1 MTYFDIDALRHG
13 FSSRDFLDESWSH
26 GLGEVHLVIGDVELY
41 LGVALGAYSAPVPG
55 DGDVSS
61 VGVSGGHRGI
71 RIRVGLQCRLVPHAA
86 GHVKAIPLGHEAP
99 VRAWHVLLRQDG
111 FSEVRGASVVGQDVG
126 AGGCGGVVGVG
137 VVDLDIVD
145 GGRLTGG
152 GNGVDGDGV
161 PVVVAQAVAG
171 LDVSGGGE
179 ALAVDV
185 QGVGWSGLQVAV
197 AGADPDG
204 GRVLVGEGPGDR
216 GGGGLAG
223 VGVWSEWFFSDSGD
237 PVFWW
242 RDRMGLCRE

>member
-1 MTYFDIDALRHG
+1 MP
-13 FSSRDFLDESWSH
+13 WSM
-26 GLGEVHLVIGDVELY
+26 
-41 LGVALGAYSAPVPG
+41 
-55 DGDVSS
+55 S
-61 VGVSGGHRGI
+61 VGG
-71 RIRVGLQCRLVPHAA
+71 QVP
-86 GHVKAIPLGHEAP
+86 
-99 VRAWHVLLRQDG
+99 WVLD
-111 FSEVRGASVVGQDVG
+111 GASVVGQDVG

-137 VVDLDIVD
+137 VVDLDVVD
-145 GGRLTGG
+145 GGGLAGG

-223 VGVWSEWFFSDSGD
+223 VGVGAGD
-237 PVFWW
+237 VVADGHVLDGPGGAVGHEDGCAGGEA
-242 RDRMGLCRE
+242 RVAAY